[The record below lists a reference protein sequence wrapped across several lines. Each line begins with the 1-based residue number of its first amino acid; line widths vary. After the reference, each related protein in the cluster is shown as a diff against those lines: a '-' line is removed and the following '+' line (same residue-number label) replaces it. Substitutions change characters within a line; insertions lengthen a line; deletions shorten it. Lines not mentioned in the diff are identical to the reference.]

1 MKDYRASEEKLRRD
15 AAEYLL
21 ISNLATD
28 RDKREMFAKVSEHLN
43 ALADEIERAMK
54 VRANYDASSTSD

>member
-43 ALADEIERAMK
+43 ALADEIEQAMK
-54 VRANYDASSTSD
+54 VRADYDASSTSD